1 MNDLSNIFKLNPLD
15 AIKYFDDKLPKDYDL
30 DKLRFSAYNRTF
42 LISGINEI
50 ETLKRMHSI
59 LKKGLFN
66 GASFKDCVK
75 ELKNASGLHKNH
87 LKVVFN
93 QNLR

>member
-1 MNDLSNIFKLNPLD
+1 
-15 AIKYFDDKLPKDYDL
+15 FDDKLPKDYDL

-59 LKKGLFN
+59 LKKAYQN
-66 GASFKDCVK
+66 GTSFKDCVK
-75 ELKNASGLHKNH
+75 ELENISGLHKHH
-87 LKVVFN
+87 LKVIFN